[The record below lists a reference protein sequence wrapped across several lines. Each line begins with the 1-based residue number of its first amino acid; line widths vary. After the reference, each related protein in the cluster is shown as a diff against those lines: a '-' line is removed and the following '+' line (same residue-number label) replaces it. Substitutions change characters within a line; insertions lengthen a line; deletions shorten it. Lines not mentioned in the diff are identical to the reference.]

1 MFNQQQLVERYSM
14 LRISLPRRVALIG
27 ILSGIAGLGLPGLR
41 AQAEQPI
48 FRDFPY
54 IIFCEYK
61 QITSAYYFSQLQ
73 PDGRAIYMTQEQQV
87 GVITLNGVAER
98 IDGERPGS
106 CQGKTLDELRTEG
119 QAFDLPA

>member
-1 MFNQQQLVERYSM
+1 M
-14 LRISLPRRVALIG
+14 LWISSLRRVALIA
-27 ILSGIAGLGLPGLR
+27 ILSGIVGVGLPGLR
-41 AQAEQPI
+41 AQAQQPS

-73 PDGRAIYMTQEQQV
+73 PDGHAIYMTQERQV
-87 GVITLNGVAER
+87 GVITLDGVAER
-98 IDGERPGS
+98 IDGDRPGS
-106 CQGKTLDELRTEG
+106 CQGKTLDELRAAG